1 MNIFRVICLVVL
13 TFILTW
19 FLAGSS
25 ISAQSQGGSQ
35 LVRLVGLGQFGS
47 IPTDAS
53 GTPYL
58 PTRDDRQMIFSSE
71 NWQNAGEVMPLLLN
85 SSLLPKQV
93 TICGNRLS
101 MIQASLKNNPNEES
115 LYFPVTVNGTR
126 TVVPDEGCYSI
137 TPVAFLRIKG
147 IGTMSRAQLPYVT
160 VWARY

>member
-1 MNIFRVICLVVL
+1 MNVFRVIGLV
-13 TFILTW
+13 TATCILTW
-19 FLAGSS
+19 CVAGSS
-25 ISAQSQGGSQ
+25 SSAQSQGGSQ

-47 IPTDAS
+47 IPTDANGS
-53 GTPYL
+53 PYL
-58 PTRDDRQMIFSSE
+58 PTRDDRQMTISGE
-71 NWQNAGEVMPLLLN
+71 TWQNGGEVMSLLLN
-85 SSLLPKQV
+85 SSLIPKQV

-126 TVVPDEGCYSI
+126 TVVPDEGCYAI

-147 IGTMSRAQLPYVT
+147 IGTMSRGQLPNVT